1 MIMRKFKYIILTT
14 VFSFIVFSCEQESV
28 QLNPYPSSGSGS
40 PSGSSGSANFAK
52 FVTIGGGYTSGM
64 MDGALHTFG
73 QSHSVAKMI
82 SNQLALAGGSSSFNQ
97 PDINSAN
104 GYIGPGPDGVP
115 GTADDQ
121 GRTYLSQDAATGEIG
136 IGFTQGD
143 IASVLTP
150 YSGDKSALNN
160 FGFPNSVLGMFL
172 TPAAGG
178 PNVAANPAYNDF
190 FARFDASGATISPIG
205 QFIGSGASFYMAW
218 LGFSDFLAYAARGG
232 DQAQVPIPDAATL
245 GTYFTQALG
254 ACQTLNPVWKG
265 VVGNVPDILAAPY
278 FQFIAATVAKPTEII
293 PMANDATLAQ
303 LQGLAAGFNALN
315 TSLAGLGYIT
325 AQEAAMR
332 TLSWNVGANSILVE
346 DESLTD
352 LGPLWDA
359 LVGLSLLD
367 AGTRAALEPFRMARQ
382 AFDGEILP
390 LAAQVVIGVPV
401 HPSMPT
407 AVYGVTVPLPDQ
419 YFLTGSE
426 LVEFETARA
435 TYNAAV
441 AGAVSAYGGGRVAL
455 ADFNG
460 YFAGLA
466 GASPF
471 SNNGVAVTYDF
482 APPTGMW
489 STDGIHPNARG
500 YALVANK
507 FINAINEA
515 FGASVPEASVGSYP
529 GAALPVVE

>member
-14 VFSFIVFSCEQESV
+14 IFSFMVFSCEQESM
-28 QLNPYPSSGSGS
+28 QLNPYPSSGSGGS
-40 PSGSSGSANFAK
+40 SGSSGSASFAK
-52 FVTIGGGYTSGM
+52 FVTIGGSYTSGL
-64 MDGALHTFG
+64 MDGALHDFG

-82 SNQLALAGGSSSFNQ
+82 ANQLALAGGSSTFNQ

-121 GRTYLSQDAATGEIG
+121 GRTYLTQSASTGAIG
-136 IGFTQGD
+136 LSFTQGD

-160 FGFPNSVLGMFL
+160 FGFPNSVLAQYLIANDGTL
-172 TPAAGG
+172 APA
-178 PNVAANPAYNDF
+178 NDF

-254 ACQTLNPVWKG
+254 ACQTMNPVWKG

-293 PMANDATLAQ
+293 PLANDATLAS
-303 LQGLAAGFNALN
+303 LQGLATGYNLTVNGLA
-315 TSLAGLGYIT
+315 LAGAIT

-332 TLSWNVGANSILVE
+332 QFSWSAGANAVLVN
-346 DESLTD
+346 DEALTD
-352 LGPLWDA
+352 LGPYWDGMVLA
-359 LVGLSLLD
+359 GQLD
-367 AGTRAALEPFRMARQ
+367 AVSRAGLEPYRTARQ
-382 AFDGEILP
+382 AKDGEILP
-390 LAAQVVIGVPV
+390 LAAQAVIGLPV
-401 HPSMPT
+401 NPAAPT
-407 AVYGVTVPLPDQ
+407 AVWGVSVPLSDQ

-441 AGAVSAYGGGRVAL
+441 ASAVSAYGGGRVAL

-515 FGASVPEASVGSYP
+515 FGASVPEASVGSYT
-529 GAALPVVE
+529 GAALPVTVD